1 MELPSTLGSVA
12 PLFWSSGP
20 RFRVIASFGET
31 RTGYEWLVDAIA
43 AGIGALIA
51 SEFIIGWQAF
61 EPVFDGLALV
71 PALIGGLVVGLV
83 IEVVTRFMT
92 GGTYTGHPMS
102 V

>member
-1 MELPSTLGSVA
+1 
-12 PLFWSSGP
+12 
-20 RFRVIASFGET
+20 
-31 RTGYEWLVDAIA
+31 
-43 AGIGALIA
+43 
-51 SEFIIGWQAF
+51 
-61 EPVFDGLALV
+61 V